1 MSHKSDLPGQ
11 CAAARPRSK
20 SDCSSHGPGAAHW
33 PGKSLLAPSPGL
45 TEVQDQSAPGTPTLA
60 PVRIGKRGFKF
71 PVPRSRRP
79 NRESGKKPGPGFSE
93 ESPWE
98 PGEIG
103 IPSPT
108 RISRRVTSINCHC
121 LPVPLQWARNILS
134 RKYHASALTVTGG
147 SMRLLSRFRAG
158 SERGNCCHC
167 HCLPGPRLRKVPT
180 SSGS

>member
-1 MSHKSDLPGQ
+1 M
-11 CAAARPRSK
+11 
-20 SDCSSHGPGAAHW
+20 CSSSTAVEVR
-33 PGKSLLAPSPGL
+33 LLQSRCRALAGQVNLSTLRL

-79 NRESGKKPGPGFSE
+79 NRESGKNRGPGFQVPE
-93 ESPWE
+93 KKPWE

-158 SERGNCCHC
+158 SERGNMLLS
-167 HCLPGPRLRKVPT
+167 LPLPPRAAT
-180 SSGS
+180 AQGSY